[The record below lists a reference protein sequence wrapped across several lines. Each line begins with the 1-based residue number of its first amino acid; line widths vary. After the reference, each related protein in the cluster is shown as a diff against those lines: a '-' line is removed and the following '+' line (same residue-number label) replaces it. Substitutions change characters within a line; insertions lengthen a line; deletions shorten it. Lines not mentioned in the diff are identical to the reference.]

1 MTTYDDTPYP
11 SHSYSASGPAHTSAI
26 GMLFGMTP
34 AGLETARVLEIGC
47 ASGGNI
53 IPFAARFPNSI
64 CLGIDL
70 SEKQIADA
78 DKSVKDLKLQNISF
92 KAISILDLD
101 LKDQKFD
108 FIIVHGVYS
117 WVPDDVQKQILRIC
131 GENLDANGIAYIS
144 YNTLPGWNAVKTVRD
159 MMLYHGQNFD
169 NPNDKVREARNM
181 LQFAHDNISEE
192 TGPYKLSLDN
202 EIKVL
207 STVDDNYLLHDHLEA
222 HNEPSYFHEFMAEAD
237 KYGLGYLGDS
247 SIASMFIG
255 NQKKDAAEKLTEIS
269 EIIRQE
275 QYVDFLTNRRFR
287 STLLVLGSVELT
299 RNVTPVSVS
308 ELSLISLYGLK
319 DSIPESEFSNTSELD
334 LVSFANPEAT
344 VNVKGEYLCG
354 MILELLS
361 ASPRALKR
369 SELIQS
375 IRERFTDV
383 TKTDLETIWDSNILN
398 LIFRGILRLENSP
411 VQPSVKVGEVPC
423 VFSVS
428 RHQAL
433 SQTIVPNLRF
443 DSIKLT
449 DGQRVV
455 IQYVNGENTLEAI
468 FENVLAHVKK
478 RELTINQNGSAVDP
492 KSSSLEDIVREYVR
506 EELKRFSSQSFLVS

>member
-1 MTTYDDTPYP
+1 MTTYDDIPYP

-34 AGLETARVLEIGC
+34 AKLETARVLEIGC

-53 IPFAARFPNSI
+53 IPFAARFPDSI

-78 DKSVKDLKLQNISF
+78 DKAAKDLKLQNISF
-92 KAISILDLD
+92 KAISVLDLE
-101 LKDQKFD
+101 LEDQKFD

-117 WVPDDVQKQILRIC
+117 WVPDDVQKQILKIC
-131 GENLDANGIAYIS
+131 GENLDASGIAYVS

-169 NPNDKVREARNM
+169 NPKDRVREARNM
-181 LQFAHDNISEE
+181 LQFAHDNISKE

-207 STVDDNYLLHDHLEA
+207 ATADDNYLLHDHLEA
-222 HNEPSYFHEFMAEAD
+222 HNEPCYFHEFMD
-237 KYGLGYLGDS
+237 KAHENGLGYLGDS
-247 SIASMFIG
+247 GIASMYIG
-255 NQKKDAAEKLTEIS
+255 NQKEEAAEKLMEIS
-269 EIIRQE
+269 DIIRQE

-287 STLLVLGSVELT
+287 STLLVHGNVELA
-299 RNVTPVSVS
+299 RNVTPESAAG
-308 ELSLISLYGLK
+308 LSLVSLYGLK
-319 DSIPESEFSNTSELD
+319 DNIPEKEFKNTSELD
-334 LVSFANPEAT
+334 LVSFANPDAT
-344 VNVKGEYLCG
+344 VNIKGKYLCG
-354 MILELLS
+354 MFLELLN
-361 ASPRALKR
+361 AAPRALKR
-369 SELIQS
+369 DELIQAV
-375 IRERFTDV
+375 RDRFTDV
-383 TKTDLETIWDSNILN
+383 TKADLETIWDTNILN

-411 VQPSVKVGEVPC
+411 VQPSVKVGEFPC

-468 FENVLAHVKK
+468 FENVLAHIQKS
-478 RELTINQNGSAVDP
+478 ELTINQNGSAVDP
-492 KSSSLEDIVREYVR
+492 KSSGLENIVREYVN
-506 EELKRFSSQSFLVS
+506 EELKRFAAQSFLVS